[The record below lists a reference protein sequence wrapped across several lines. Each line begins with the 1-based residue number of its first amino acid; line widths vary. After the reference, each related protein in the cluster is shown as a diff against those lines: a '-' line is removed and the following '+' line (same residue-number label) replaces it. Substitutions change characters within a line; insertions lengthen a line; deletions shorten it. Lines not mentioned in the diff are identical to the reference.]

1 VPVASA
7 DNSNMNQTPN
17 LKSASGLAGRF
28 RRPGI
33 SRGRSFAYVV
43 AAVIM
48 ASAAGSGALGDYLR
62 TRIEL
67 PLLYR
72 VREMAG
78 SGATVSPRLKMVFF
92 DDAAMAWLGAAEPSL
107 AQWMT
112 VLEAIASRKPSAIV
126 INKVFGALPPG
137 ATDDD
142 ARSFARGLLGIHHRL
157 NVPVIA
163 GAYFQPADNSFRE
176 KLTPGSARATS
187 ALSWGLDPGIPV
199 ESQLAALGFPAN
211 DRSRDFLYGPHPA
224 ILAGFSGI
232 GAVNYQ
238 ANMMVPLVVR
248 GRDNS
253 LVPHLAVAGFA
264 NRSPGAGFLLVNGT
278 RAPVNGDGELLPDIV
293 ARARLARA
301 AISMKH
307 FLDPASRASAA
318 SASIQPGDL
327 VFVGNTSSADRA
339 DSSLLT
345 PLGEMPASFVV
356 ASLVNNFARG
366 VYLQEAPGTAGWW
379 GGGALAGFAV
389 TAMLP
394 VAAGIPAL
402 MLAILAWVLVA
413 LGLFIHGAIA
423 IPWLAP
429 VAAASVSGILV
440 LSRKASV
447 SRANAIKV
455 VAALDGRVTRE
466 SMDSLTRHPERITL
480 ECREVPVSVMF
491 VDIAGFSLFAER
503 RGAQEVFDY
512 LREVLSDASRLVLE
526 HKGVIDKSL
535 GDGLLAYFGQ
545 DLASTSD
552 QMDHAVRAFECA
564 ERIQRAHLI
573 RNQRA
578 LADGL
583 PVLPLRIGVNS
594 ATCLLGDLG
603 TEQRMD
609 VTIVGGGVN
618 FAKRL
623 EDACDPGTILVS
635 STTCALAAPAGRRS
649 KFVRKFVRVK
659 HMNALVEAFEFDPLA
674 SEPQLKVRLVEAFR
688 KTIAVDRVDRRW
700 MVPEGK
706 TVIMKTELG
715 PCELI
720 NFSGRGFAARLPAL
734 FARGSRIMFEVGDER
749 LGHDLV
755 ASGIRTIEAEVRWSH
770 DSGGRIVH
778 GFSIHGFSEDQA
790 AAFNKALMEFCYAD
804 DEFKLPR
811 IG

>member
-1 VPVASA
+1 MPVASA
-7 DNSNMNQTPN
+7 DNSNMNQTPK
-17 LKSASGLAGRF
+17 LQSVTGLAGRF

-33 SRGRSFAYVV
+33 SRGRSLAYVV
-43 AAVIM
+43 AAVII
-48 ASAAGSGALGDYLR
+48 ASASGSGSLGDYLR

-78 SGATVSPRLKMVFF
+78 AGATVSPKMKMIFF
-92 DDAAMAWLGAAEPSL
+92 DDAALAWLGAAEPSL
-107 AQWMT
+107 AQWT
-112 VLEAIASRKPSAIV
+112 PVLDAVASRKPSAIV

-137 ATDDD
+137 ASNDD
-142 ARSFARGLLGIHHRL
+142 ARHFVRELREIQDRF
-157 NVPVIA
+157 NVPLIA
-163 GAYFQPADNSFRE
+163 GAYFQSADNPFRE
-176 KLTPGSARATS
+176 KLSPGSTRSISPA
-187 ALSWGLDPGIPV
+187 SWGLDPGIPV
-199 ESQLAALGFPAN
+199 ESQIGALGFPAS
-211 DRSRDFLYGPHPA
+211 DHSSDFLYGPHRA
-224 ILAGFSGI
+224 LVAAFSGI

-238 ANMMVPLVVR
+238 PNMMVPLVLR
-248 GRDNS
+248 GRDNA
-253 LVPHLAVAGFA
+253 LVPHLAVAGFV
-264 NRSPGAGFLLVNGT
+264 NRSPGNGFLLVNGS
-278 RAPVNGDGELLPDIV
+278 RAPVNGRGEILPDIV
-293 ARARLARA
+293 ARARLARV

-307 FLDPASRASAA
+307 FLDPASRGPAA
-318 SASIQPGDL
+318 AASIQPGDV
-327 VFVGNTSSADRA
+327 VFVGNTSSADRS
-339 DSSLLT
+339 DSSLPT

-356 ASLVNNFARG
+356 ASLVNNFANG
-366 VYLQEAPGTAGWW
+366 VYLREAPGSFVWW
-379 GGGALAGFAV
+379 LGGAIAGFAA
-389 TAMLP
+389 TSMLP
-394 VAAGIPAL
+394 VAGGIPAL
-402 MLAILAWVLVA
+402 MFVACAWIFAALA
-413 LGLFIHGAIA
+413 LFVSGGIA

-429 VAAASVSGILV
+429 LTAAGVSGILV
-440 LSRKASV
+440 LSRKTSV
-447 SRANAIKV
+447 FRANAIKV
-455 VAALDGRVTRE
+455 VSALDGRVTRE
-466 SMDSLTRHPERITL
+466 SMDSLVRHPERMAL

-512 LREVLSDASRLVLE
+512 LRDVLSDASRLVLE

-545 DLASTSD
+545 DLGSTTD

-564 ERIQRAHLI
+564 DRIQRAHLI
-573 RNQRA
+573 RNQKA
-578 LADGL
+578 LAEGL

-635 STTCALAAPAGRRS
+635 STTFALATPDGRRS

-659 HMNALVEAFEFDPLA
+659 HMNALVEAFEYDPLA

-700 MVPEGK
+700 MVPDGK
-706 TVIMKTELG
+706 TVSLKTELG
-715 PCELI
+715 SCELI

-734 FARGSRIMFEVGDER
+734 FARGSRILFEVDDNR
-749 LGHDLV
+749 LSHELA